1 MKCYTIYCKEMLLSV
16 TNFLTEFFSLITEV
30 YLIAE
35 VNVSQQN
42 PAAEMNA
49 MKTIFCIPWKPY
61 PI

>member
-49 MKTIFCIPWKPY
+49 MKTIFCIP
-61 PI
+61 